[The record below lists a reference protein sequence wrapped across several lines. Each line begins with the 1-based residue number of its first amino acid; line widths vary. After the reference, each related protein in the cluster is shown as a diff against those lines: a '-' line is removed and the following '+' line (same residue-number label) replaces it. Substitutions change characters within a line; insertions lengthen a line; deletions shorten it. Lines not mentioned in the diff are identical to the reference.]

1 MLTILSEKD
10 VEVLAHGVCTVLERQ
25 GFHCENDDL
34 LDAYEQAGALID
46 RDAHVAK
53 FPRRV
58 VMDFAECVRDEDKSG
73 WHDWLRAEDK
83 ELFYSGYHP
92 YEPPSEF
99 KAPLLPYMFHSLSTY
114 YYDDETTETRL
125 GNRDDF
131 LSLIRLGDV
140 LHPEKGVGHVLNLSA
155 DTDAPVEP
163 LESALL
169 LLEHSNNPRGVYVM
183 DIRQIPYL
191 EEIEA
196 IFGIDDPYWHWMANI
211 CPSSPLKLDR
221 LAAERYVYMLRK
233 GIHPAKMAAMP
244 VAGVNMPVT
253 TAGTVVV
260 IAAEFVALWLAARVL
275 QSSKVPLTGM
285 PVLGTLDL
293 SNGDVS
299 FTAFDAAIRRL
310 AICEFVRKWVG
321 VQLAPGP
328 GEWTPTKGP
337 GSYCTLEKA
346 YFAMICAAFTGHHPE
361 IGIGH
366 IDAGLTISPV
376 QLLLD
381 WEFTKSLSFLEKP
394 TITEENLG
402 LDAILDVGFG
412 FGEDF
417 LTSDHTITHMRRA
430 VWMPECVGRGGWS
443 PEAEEKL
450 LQRTLAKARGL
461 MEQYSKPE
469 VDPGKLVA
477 ARAVI
482 ERARQA
488 LCD

>member
-1 MLTILSEKD
+1 MFTILSDRD
-10 VEVLAHGVCTVLERQ
+10 VEVLTKGVCTVLERQ
-25 GFHCENDDL
+25 GFHCENRDL
-34 LDAYEQAGALID
+34 LNAYEQAGASVD

-53 FPRRV
+53 FPRPV
-58 VMDFAECVRDEDKSG
+58 IMDFAESLRGEEKSG
-73 WHDWLRAEDK
+73 WQAWLRGEDK

-92 YEPPSEF
+92 YEPSSEF
-99 KAPLLPYMFHSLSTY
+99 KAPLLPTMFHSLSTY
-114 YYDDETTETRL
+114 YYDDGTTETRL

-131 LSLIRLGDV
+131 ISLIQLGDV
-140 LHPEKGVGHVLNLSA
+140 LHPAKGVGHVLNMSA
-155 DTDAPVEP
+155 DSDAPVEP

-196 IFGIDDPYWHWMANI
+196 IFGIEDPYWHWMANI

-221 LAAERYVYMLRK
+221 LAAQRYVYMLKK
-233 GIHPAKMAAMP
+233 GIYPAKLAAMP

-253 TAGTVVV
+253 TAGTIVV

-275 QSSKVPLTGM
+275 QTKKIPLTGM

-293 SNGDVS
+293 SSGDVS

-310 AICEFVRKWVG
+310 AVCEFIRKWTG

-346 YFAMICAAFTGHHPE
+346 YFGMICAAFTGHHPE

-381 WEFTKSLSFLEKP
+381 WEFSKGLRVLEKP
-394 TITEENLG
+394 TIGEAELG
-402 LDAILDVGFG
+402 LDAIQGVGFG

-417 LTSDHTITHMRRA
+417 LTSDHTIAHMRRA
-430 VWMPECVGRGGWS
+430 VWMPECSGRGGWS
-443 PEAEEKL
+443 TESEAKL
-450 LQRTLAKARGL
+450 LQRTLDKVRSLTA
-461 MEQYSKPE
+461 QYSKPE
-469 VDPGKLVA
+469 TDPGKLAA
-477 ARAVI
+477 ARAVV
-482 ERARQA
+482 ERARQD
-488 LCD
+488 LCG